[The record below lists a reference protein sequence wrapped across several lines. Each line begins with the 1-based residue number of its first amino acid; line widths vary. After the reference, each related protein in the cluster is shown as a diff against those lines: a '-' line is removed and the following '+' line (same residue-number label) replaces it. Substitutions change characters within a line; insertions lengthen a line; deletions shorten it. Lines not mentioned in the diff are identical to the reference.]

1 MSEPAVQ
8 LTVVVPAYNEE
19 GALASTVASI
29 RHALRDLAVSS
40 EIIIV
45 NDGSTDRTPEIADS
59 LAAEDSATRALHQ
72 ENQGLGGALR
82 TGFADSHGEYV
93 ISWPAD
99 TPVEADELQPFVKA
113 LGSADVLVGYRS
125 RRAGYNPLM
134 RFNSWLYPQLVDW
147 MFGLRLRDVNWIHL
161 YRTALIREVSL
172 SQRGIPM
179 LTEALVRLRDRNAS
193 FLEVPSE
200 MKLRTTGV
208 ASASRLKIMWRTL
221 AGLYLFWRQWRREHQ
236 QSPAAAHLS

>member
-1 MSEPAVQ
+1 MSEPADQ

-93 ISWPAD
+93 ILWPAD
-99 TPVEADELQPFVKA
+99 TPVEADELRPFIDA
-113 LGSADVLVGYRS
+113 MGTADVLVGFRS

-134 RFNSWLYPQLVDW
+134 QFNSWLYPQLVDW

-161 YRTALIREVSL
+161 YRTDLIRETPL
-172 SQRGIPM
+172 TQRGIPM
-179 LTEALVRLRDRNAS
+179 LTEALVRLRDQGAT
-193 FLEVPSE
+193 FHEVPSE

-208 ASASRLKIMWRTL
+208 ASASRFKIMWRTL
-221 AGLYLFWRQWRREHQ
+221 SGLFSFWRLWKQERTTA
-236 QSPAAAHLS
+236 SPPP